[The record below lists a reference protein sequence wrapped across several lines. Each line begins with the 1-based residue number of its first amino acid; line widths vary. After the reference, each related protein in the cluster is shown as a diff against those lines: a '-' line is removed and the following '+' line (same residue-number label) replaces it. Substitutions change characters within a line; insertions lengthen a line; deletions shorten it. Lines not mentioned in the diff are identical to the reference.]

1 MATYGRAA
9 RVLCMGEFYEP
20 ERNIMGK
27 INVLDCTLRDGGYV
41 NDWRFGKDAITG
53 LLNKISLA
61 NVECVEVG
69 FLRNV
74 AYDENR
80 SLFPDKASLDG
91 ILKNKSKNVKYFV
104 MYDVS
109 NPIDI
114 DKFPKNDGKGIDGVR
129 VIYKKDKFDEGMAAV
144 KKFMELGYIVASN
157 FVSTN
162 FYTDEEFIR
171 GIKVLNEI
179 KPYTITIVDTFGSM
193 KNDEFLHY
201 IKLAD
206 EYLDKEI
213 VLSYHAHNNL
223 QQAYQNAVSFVNLKL
238 DREILIDASVFG
250 MGRGAG
256 NLNIE
261 LFAEYLNT
269 NFNKDYH
276 IVPILEIMDEYLQET
291 YRKNFWGYSLPLYI
305 SGTLNVHP
313 NYAIYLAEKNT
324 LTEKSLYEILKN
336 IKEEDRQKYK
346 KEIAENYYI
355 EYMNVFRDDVKDIE
369 RLANDFKGKNI
380 LILAPGSSI
389 NEHKKQI
396 SAELNK
402 KDTASISLNFYNDEL
417 KTDYIFSSNMR
428 RYNKL
433 DDKIGDTINAK
444 VILTSNMREAKHKDY
459 VINFFSIALE
469 SKDIIDNAALMVFK
483 LLIKLG
489 INSVK
494 VAGMDGYYS
503 DNPYVY
509 NDSSTQFDFSNVAD
523 MRNKLIRKELEQIKK
538 SLKVEFITKSLYE

>member
-1 MATYGRAA
+1 
-9 RVLCMGEFYEP
+9 MGEFYKP
-20 ERNIMGK
+20 ERRDMGK

-41 NDWRFGKDAITG
+41 NDWAFGKDAIIG
-53 LLNKISLA
+53 LLNKMSLA

-69 FLRNV
+69 FLRPV

-80 SLFPDKASLDG
+80 SLFPDKSSLDG
-91 ILKNKSKNVKYFV
+91 ILKNKNKNIKYFV

-114 DKFPKNDGKGIDGVR
+114 DSFPKNDGKGIDGIR
-129 VIYKKDKFDEGMAAV
+129 VIYKKDKLSDGIAAV
-144 KKFMELGYIVASN
+144 KKFMELGYLVAAN

-162 FYTDEEFIR
+162 FYTDEEFID
-171 GIKVLNEI
+171 GIKIFNEI

-201 IKLAD
+201 VRLAD
-206 EYLDKEI
+206 QYLDKDI
-213 VLSYHAHNNL
+213 MLSYHAHNNL

-238 DREILIDASVFG
+238 DRDILIDASVFG

-256 NLNIE
+256 NLNLE

-269 NFNKDYH
+269 NFGKDYH
-276 IVPILEIMDEYLQET
+276 IVPVLETMDEYLQET

-355 EYMNVFRDDVKDIE
+355 EYMNVFKDDVEDIKKLTDE
-369 RLANDFKGKNI
+369 MKGKNI
-380 LILAPGSSI
+380 LVIAPGRSI
-389 NEHKKQI
+389 NDNKEKI
-396 SAELNK
+396 NEELSK
-402 KDTASISLNFYNDEL
+402 SDTIGISLNFYNNDF
-417 KTDYIFSSNMR
+417 KTDYLFSSNMR
-428 RYNKL
+428 RYSKL
-433 DDKIGDTINAK
+433 DDKIGNDLKTK
-444 VILTSNMREAKHKDY
+444 VILTSNMREAKNKDY
-459 VINFFSIALE
+459 VINFFSLALE

-483 LLIKLG
+483 LLVKLG
-489 INSVK
+489 IKGVK
-494 VAGMDGYYS
+494 VAGMDGY
-503 DNPYVY
+503 DVHNPYVY
-509 NDSSTQFDFSNVAD
+509 SDESTQFDFSNVAD
-523 MRNKLIRKELEQIKK
+523 MRNKLIKKELEKIKK

>member
-1 MATYGRAA
+1 
-9 RVLCMGEFYEP
+9 
-20 ERNIMGK
+20 MGK

-41 NDWRFGKDAITG
+41 NDWAFGKDAIIG
-53 LLNKISLA
+53 LLNKMSLA

-69 FLRNV
+69 FLRPV

-80 SLFPDKASLDG
+80 SLFPDKSSLDG
-91 ILKNKSKNVKYFV
+91 ILKNKNKNVKYFV

-114 DKFPKNDGKGIDGVR
+114 DSFPKNDGKGIDGIR
-129 VIYKKDKFDEGMAAV
+129 VIYKKDKLSDGIAAV
-144 KKFMELGYIVASN
+144 KKFMELGYLVAAN

-162 FYTDEEFIR
+162 FYTDEEFVA
-171 GIKVLNEI
+171 GIKTFNEI

-201 IKLAD
+201 VRLAD
-206 EYLDKEI
+206 QYLNKDI
-213 VLSYHAHNNL
+213 MLSYHAHNNL

-238 DREILIDASVFG
+238 DRDILIDASVFG

-256 NLNIE
+256 NLNLE

-269 NFNKDYH
+269 NFGKDYH
-276 IVPILEIMDEYLQET
+276 IVPVLETMDEYLQET

-355 EYMNVFRDDVKDIE
+355 EYMNVFKDDVEDIKKLTDE
-369 RLANDFKGKNI
+369 MKGKNI
-380 LILAPGSSI
+380 LVIAPGRSI
-389 NEHKKQI
+389 NDNKEKI
-396 SAELNK
+396 NEELSK
-402 KDTASISLNFYNDEL
+402 SYTIGISLNFYNNDF
-417 KTDYIFSSNMR
+417 KTDYLFSSNMR
-428 RYNKL
+428 RYSKL
-433 DDKIGDTINAK
+433 DDKIGNDIKTK
-444 VILTSNMREAKHKDY
+444 VILTSNMREAKNKDY
-459 VINFFSIALE
+459 VINFFSLALE

-483 LLIKLG
+483 LLVKLG
-489 INSVK
+489 IKGVK
-494 VAGMDGYYS
+494 VAGMDGY
-503 DNPYVY
+503 DVHNPYVY
-509 NDSSTQFDFSNVAD
+509 SDENTQFDFSNVAD
-523 MRNKLIRKELEQIKK
+523 MRNKLIKKELEQIKK

>member
-1 MATYGRAA
+1 
-9 RVLCMGEFYEP
+9 
-20 ERNIMGK
+20 MGK

-41 NDWRFGKDAITG
+41 NDWAFGKDAIIG
-53 LLNKISLA
+53 LLNKMSLA

-69 FLRNV
+69 FLRPV

-80 SLFPDKASLDG
+80 SLFPDKSSLDR
-91 ILKNKSKNVKYFV
+91 ILKNKNKNVKYFV

-114 DKFPKNDGKGIDGVR
+114 ASFPKNDGKGIDGIR
-129 VIYKKDKFDEGMAAV
+129 VIYKKDKLSDGIAAV
-144 KKFMELGYIVASN
+144 KKFMELGYLVAAN

-162 FYTDEEFIR
+162 FYTDEEFID
-171 GIKVLNEI
+171 GIKIFNEI

-201 IKLAD
+201 VRLAD
-206 EYLDKEI
+206 QYLDKDI
-213 VLSYHAHNNL
+213 MLSYHAHNNL

-238 DREILIDASVFG
+238 DRDILIDASVFG

-256 NLNIE
+256 NLNLE

-269 NFNKDYH
+269 NFGKDYH
-276 IVPILEIMDEYLQET
+276 IVPVLETMDEYLQET

-355 EYMNVFRDDVKDIE
+355 EYMNVFKDDVEDIKKLTDE
-369 RLANDFKGKNI
+369 MKGKNI
-380 LILAPGSSI
+380 LVLAPGRSI
-389 NEHKKQI
+389 NDNKEKI
-396 SAELNK
+396 NEELSQS
-402 KDTASISLNFYNDEL
+402 DTIGISLNFYNNDF
-417 KTDYIFSSNMR
+417 KTDYLFSSNMR
-428 RYNKL
+428 RYSKL
-433 DDKIGDTINAK
+433 DDKIGNDIKTK
-444 VILTSNMREAKHKDY
+444 VILTSNMREAKNKDY
-459 VINFFSIALE
+459 IINFFSLALE

-489 INSVK
+489 ISSVK
-494 VAGMDGYYS
+494 VAGMDGY
-503 DNPYVY
+503 DVHNPYVY
-509 NDSSTQFDFSNVAD
+509 SDESTQFDFSNVAD
-523 MRNKLIRKELEQIKK
+523 MRNRLIKKELEQIKK

>member
-1 MATYGRAA
+1 
-9 RVLCMGEFYEP
+9 
-20 ERNIMGK
+20 MGK

-41 NDWRFGKDAITG
+41 NDWAFGKDAIIG
-53 LLNKISLA
+53 LLNKMSLA

-69 FLRNV
+69 FLRPV

-80 SLFPDKASLDG
+80 SLFPDKSSLDS
-91 ILKNKSKNVKYFV
+91 ILKNKNKNVKYFV

-114 DKFPKNDGKGIDGVR
+114 ASFPKNDGKGIDGIR
-129 VIYKKDKFDEGMAAV
+129 VIYKKDKLSDGIAAV
-144 KKFMELGYIVASN
+144 KKFMELGYLVAAN

-162 FYTDEEFIR
+162 FYTDEEFID
-171 GIKVLNEI
+171 GIKIFNEI

-201 IKLAD
+201 VRLAD
-206 EYLDKEI
+206 QYLDKDI
-213 VLSYHAHNNL
+213 MLSYHAHNNL

-238 DREILIDASVFG
+238 DRDILIDASVFG

-256 NLNIE
+256 NLNLE

-269 NFNKDYH
+269 NFGKDYH
-276 IVPILEIMDEYLQET
+276 IVPVLETMDEYLQET

-355 EYMNVFRDDVKDIE
+355 EYMNVFKDDVEDIKKLTDE
-369 RLANDFKGKNI
+369 MKGKNI
-380 LILAPGSSI
+380 LVLAPGRSI
-389 NEHKKQI
+389 NDNKEKI
-396 SAELNK
+396 NEELSQS
-402 KDTASISLNFYNDEL
+402 DTIGISLNFYNNDF
-417 KTDYIFSSNMR
+417 KTDYLFSSNMR
-428 RYNKL
+428 RYSKL
-433 DDKIGDTINAK
+433 DDKIGNDIKTK
-444 VILTSNMREAKHKDY
+444 VILTSNMREAKNKDY
-459 VINFFSIALE
+459 VINFFSLALE

-489 INSVK
+489 ISSVK
-494 VAGMDGYYS
+494 VAGMDGY
-503 DNPYVY
+503 DVHNPYVY
-509 NDSSTQFDFSNVAD
+509 SDESTQFDFSNVAD
-523 MRNKLIRKELEQIKK
+523 IRNKLIKKELEQIKK
-538 SLKVEFITKSLYE
+538 SLKVEFITESLYE

>member
-1 MATYGRAA
+1 
-9 RVLCMGEFYEP
+9 
-20 ERNIMGK
+20 MGK

-41 NDWRFGKDAITG
+41 NDWAFGKDAIIG
-53 LLNKISLA
+53 LLNKMSLA

-69 FLRNV
+69 FLRPI

-80 SLFPDKASLDG
+80 SLFPDKSSLDG
-91 ILKNKSKNVKYFV
+91 ILKNKNKNVKYFV

-114 DKFPKNDGKGIDGVR
+114 DSFPKNDGKGIDGIR
-129 VIYKKDKFDEGMAAV
+129 VIYKKDKLSDGIAAV
-144 KKFMELGYIVASN
+144 KKFMELGYLVAAN

-162 FYTDEEFIR
+162 FYTDEEFVD
-171 GIKVLNEI
+171 GIKTFNEI

-201 IKLAD
+201 VRLAD
-206 EYLDKEI
+206 QYLNKDI
-213 VLSYHAHNNL
+213 MLSYHAHNNL

-238 DREILIDASVFG
+238 DRDILIDASVFG

-256 NLNIE
+256 NLNLE

-269 NFNKDYH
+269 NFGKDYH
-276 IVPILEIMDEYLQET
+276 IVPVLETMDEYLQET

-355 EYMNVFRDDVKDIE
+355 EYMNVFKDDVEDIKKLTDE
-369 RLANDFKGKNI
+369 MKGKNI
-380 LILAPGSSI
+380 LVIAPGRSI
-389 NEHKKQI
+389 NDNKEKI
-396 SAELNK
+396 NEELSK
-402 KDTASISLNFYNDEL
+402 SDTIGISLNFYNNDF
-417 KTDYIFSSNMR
+417 KTDYLFSSNMR
-428 RYNKL
+428 RYSKL
-433 DDKIGDTINAK
+433 DDKIGNDIKTK
-444 VILTSNMREAKHKDY
+444 VILTSNMREAKNKDY
-459 VINFFSIALE
+459 VINFFSLALE

-483 LLIKLG
+483 LLVKLG
-489 INSVK
+489 IKGVK
-494 VAGMDGYYS
+494 VAGMDGY
-503 DNPYVY
+503 DVHNPYVY
-509 NDSSTQFDFSNVAD
+509 SDESTQFDFSNVAD
-523 MRNKLIRKELEQIKK
+523 MRNKLIKKELEKIKK

>member
-1 MATYGRAA
+1 
-9 RVLCMGEFYEP
+9 
-20 ERNIMGK
+20 MGK

-41 NDWRFGKDAITG
+41 NDWAFGKDAIIG
-53 LLNKISLA
+53 LLNKMSLA

-69 FLRNV
+69 FLRPV

-80 SLFPDKASLDG
+80 SLFPDKSSLDS
-91 ILKNKSKNVKYFV
+91 ILKNKNKNIKYFV

-114 DKFPKNDGKGIDGVR
+114 ASFPKNDGKGIDGIR
-129 VIYKKDKFDEGMAAV
+129 VIYKKDKLSDGIAAV
-144 KKFMELGYIVASN
+144 KKFMELGYLVAAN

-162 FYTDEEFIR
+162 FYTDEEFID
-171 GIKVLNEI
+171 GIKIFNEI

-201 IKLAD
+201 VRLAD
-206 EYLDKEI
+206 QYLDKDI
-213 VLSYHAHNNL
+213 MLSYHAHNNL
-223 QQAYQNAVSFVNLKL
+223 QQAYQNAVSFVNLQL
-238 DREILIDASVFG
+238 DRDILIDASVFG

-256 NLNIE
+256 NLNLE

-269 NFNKDYH
+269 NFGKDYH
-276 IVPILEIMDEYLQET
+276 IVPVLETMDEYLQET

-355 EYMNVFRDDVKDIE
+355 EYMNVFKDDVEDIKKLTDE
-369 RLANDFKGKNI
+369 MRGKNI
-380 LILAPGSSI
+380 LVLAPGRSI
-389 NEHKKQI
+389 NDNKVKINE
-396 SAELNK
+396 ELSK
-402 KDTASISLNFYNDEL
+402 SDTIGISLNFYNNDF
-417 KTDYIFSSNMR
+417 KTDYLFSSNMR
-428 RYNKL
+428 RYSKL
-433 DDKIGDTINAK
+433 DDKIGNDIKTK
-444 VILTSNMREAKHKDY
+444 VILTSNMREANNKDY
-459 VINFFSIALE
+459 VINFFSLALE

-489 INSVK
+489 ISSVK
-494 VAGMDGYYS
+494 VAGMDGY
-503 DNPYVY
+503 DVHNPYVY
-509 NDSSTQFDFSNVAD
+509 NDESTQFDFSNVAD
-523 MRNKLIRKELEQIKK
+523 MRNRLIKKELEQIKK

>member
-1 MATYGRAA
+1 
-9 RVLCMGEFYEP
+9 
-20 ERNIMGK
+20 MGK

-41 NDWRFGKDAITG
+41 NDWAFGKDAIAG
-53 LLNKISLA
+53 LLNNMALA

-69 FLRNV
+69 FLRPV
-74 AYDENR
+74 TYDENR

-91 ILKNKSKNVKYFV
+91 ILKNKNKNVKYFV

-114 DKFPKNDGKGIDGVR
+114 NSFPKNDGKGIDGIR
-129 VIYKKDKFDEGMAAV
+129 VIFKKDRISDGIDAV
-144 KKFMELGYIVASN
+144 KKFMALDYLVAAN

-162 FYTDEEFIR
+162 FYTDDEFID
-171 GIKVLNEI
+171 GIKTFNEI

-206 EYLDKEI
+206 EYLDKDI

-256 NLNIE
+256 NLNLE

-269 NFNKDYH
+269 NFGKDYH
-276 IVPILEIMDEYLQET
+276 IVPVLETMDEYLQET
-291 YRKNFWGYSLPLYI
+291 YKKNFWGYSLPLYI

-355 EYMNVFRDDVKDIE
+355 EYMNVFKDDAEDIR
-369 RLANDFKGKNI
+369 RLADEFKGKKV
-380 LILAPGSSI
+380 LVLAPGRSI
-389 NEHKKQI
+389 NEYKDKI
-396 SAELNK
+396 NAELSKNG
-402 KDTASISLNFYNDEL
+402 TISISLNFYNNDF

-433 DDKIGDTINAK
+433 DDKIGNDIKTK
-444 VILTSNMREAKHKDY
+444 VILTSNMREAKNKDY
-459 VINFFSIALE
+459 VINFFSLALE

-489 INSVK
+489 ISSVR
-494 VAGMDGYYS
+494 VAGMDGY
-503 DNPYVY
+503 DVHNPYVY
-509 NDSSTQFDFSNVAD
+509 SDESTQFDFSNVAD
-523 MRNKLIRKELEQIKK
+523 MRNKLIKKELDQIKR

>member
-1 MATYGRAA
+1 
-9 RVLCMGEFYEP
+9 
-20 ERNIMGK
+20 MGK

-41 NDWRFGKDAITG
+41 NDWAFGKDAIAG
-53 LLNKISLA
+53 LLNNMSLA

-69 FLRNV
+69 FLRPV
-74 AYDENR
+74 PYDENR

-109 NPIDI
+109 NPVDI
-114 DKFPKNDGKGIDGVR
+114 DSFPKNDGKGIDGIR
-129 VIYKKDKFDEGMAAV
+129 VIFKKDRINDGIVAV
-144 KKFMELGYIVASN
+144 KKFMSLGYLVAAN

-162 FYTDEEFIR
+162 FYTDEEFID
-171 GIKVLNEI
+171 GIKIFNEI

-206 EYLDKEI
+206 EYLDKDI

-223 QQAYQNAVSFVNLKL
+223 QQAYQNSVSFVNLNL

-261 LFAEYLNT
+261 LFAEYLNA
-269 NFNKDYH
+269 NFKKDYH
-276 IVPILEIMDEYLQET
+276 IVPILEIMDEYLQDT
-291 YRKNFWGYSLPLYI
+291 YKKNFWGYSLPLYI

-346 KEIAENYYI
+346 KEIAENYYV
-355 EYMNVFRDDVKDIE
+355 EYMNVYRDDAGDIE
-369 RLANDFKGKNI
+369 KLANELKGKNI
-380 LILAPGSSI
+380 LVLAPGRSI
-389 NEHKKQI
+389 NDNKDRI
-396 SAELNK
+396 NAELAK
-402 KDTASISLNFYNDEL
+402 SDTIGISLNFYNKDFN
-417 KTDYIFSSNMR
+417 TDYLFSSNMR
-428 RYNKL
+428 RYSKL
-433 DDKIGDTINAK
+433 DDKIGSDIKTK
-444 VILTSNMREAKHKDY
+444 VILTSNMREAKNKDY
-459 VINFFSIALE
+459 VINFFSLALE

-489 INSVK
+489 ISSVK
-494 VAGMDGYYS
+494 VAGMDGY
-503 DNPYVY
+503 DVHNPYVY
-509 NDSSTQFDFSNVAD
+509 SDESTQFDFSNVAD
-523 MRNKLIRKELEQIKK
+523 MRNKLIKKELEQIRK

>member
-1 MATYGRAA
+1 
-9 RVLCMGEFYEP
+9 
-20 ERNIMGK
+20 MGK

-41 NDWRFGKDAITG
+41 NDWAFGKDAIIG
-53 LLNKISLA
+53 LLNKMSLA

-69 FLRNV
+69 FLRPV

-80 SLFPDKASLDG
+80 SLFPDKSSLDS
-91 ILKNKSKNVKYFV
+91 ILKNKNKNVKYFV

-114 DKFPKNDGKGIDGVR
+114 ASFPKNDGKGIDGIR
-129 VIYKKDKFDEGMAAV
+129 VIYKKDKLSDGIAAV
-144 KKFMELGYIVASN
+144 KKFMELGYLVAAN

-162 FYTDEEFIR
+162 FYTDEEFID
-171 GIKVLNEI
+171 GIKIFNEI

-201 IKLAD
+201 VRLAD
-206 EYLDKEI
+206 QYLDKDI
-213 VLSYHAHNNL
+213 MLSYHAHNNL
-223 QQAYQNAVSFVNLKL
+223 QQAYQNAGSFVNLIL
-238 DREILIDASVFG
+238 DRDILIDASVFG

-256 NLNIE
+256 NLNLE

-269 NFNKDYH
+269 NFGKDYH
-276 IVPILEIMDEYLQET
+276 IVPILETMDEYLQET

-324 LTEKSLYEILKN
+324 LTEKSLYEILTN

-355 EYMNVFRDDVKDIE
+355 EYMNVFKDDVEDIKKLTDE
-369 RLANDFKGKNI
+369 MKGKNI
-380 LILAPGSSI
+380 LVLAPGRSI
-389 NEHKKQI
+389 NDNKEKI
-396 SAELNK
+396 NEELSQS
-402 KDTASISLNFYNDEL
+402 DTIGISLNFYNNHF
-417 KTDYIFSSNMR
+417 KTDYLFSSNMR
-428 RYNKL
+428 RYSKL
-433 DDKIGDTINAK
+433 DDKIGNDIKTK
-444 VILTSNMREAKHKDY
+444 VILTSNMREAKNKDY
-459 VINFFSIALE
+459 VINFFSLALE

-489 INSVK
+489 ISSVK
-494 VAGMDGYYS
+494 VAGMDGY
-503 DNPYVY
+503 DVHNPYVY
-509 NDSSTQFDFSNVAD
+509 SDESTQFDFSNVAD
-523 MRNKLIRKELEQIKK
+523 IRNKLIKKELEQIKK
-538 SLKVEFITKSLYE
+538 SLKVEFITESLYE

>member
-1 MATYGRAA
+1 
-9 RVLCMGEFYEP
+9 
-20 ERNIMGK
+20 MGK

-41 NDWRFGKDAITG
+41 NDWAFGKDAIIG
-53 LLNKISLA
+53 LLNKMSLA

-69 FLRNV
+69 FLRPV

-80 SLFPDKASLDG
+80 SLFPDKSSLDG
-91 ILKNKSKNVKYFV
+91 ILKNKNKNIKYFV

-114 DKFPKNDGKGIDGVR
+114 DSFPKNDGKGIDGIR
-129 VIYKKDKFDEGMAAV
+129 VIYKKDKLSDGIAAV
-144 KKFMELGYIVASN
+144 KKFMELGYLVAAN

-162 FYTDEEFIR
+162 FYTDEEFVD
-171 GIKVLNEI
+171 GIKTFNEI

-201 IKLAD
+201 VRLAD
-206 EYLDKEI
+206 QYLDKDI
-213 VLSYHAHNNL
+213 MLSYHAHNNL

-238 DREILIDASVFG
+238 DRDILIDASVFG

-256 NLNIE
+256 NLNLE

-269 NFNKDYH
+269 NFGKDYH
-276 IVPILEIMDEYLQET
+276 IVPVLETMDEYLQET

-355 EYMNVFRDDVKDIE
+355 EYMNVFKDDVEDIKKLTDE
-369 RLANDFKGKNI
+369 MKGKNI
-380 LILAPGSSI
+380 LVIAPGRSI
-389 NEHKKQI
+389 NDNKEKI
-396 SAELNK
+396 NEELSK
-402 KDTASISLNFYNDEL
+402 SDTIGISLNFYNNDF
-417 KTDYIFSSNMR
+417 KTDYLFSSNMR
-428 RYNKL
+428 RYSKL
-433 DDKIGDTINAK
+433 DDKIGNDIKIK
-444 VILTSNMREAKHKDY
+444 VILTSNMREAKNKNY
-459 VINFFSIALE
+459 VINFFSLALE

-483 LLIKLG
+483 LLVKLG
-489 INSVK
+489 IKGVK
-494 VAGMDGYYS
+494 VAGMDGY
-503 DNPYVY
+503 DVHNPYVY
-509 NDSSTQFDFSNVAD
+509 SDESTQFDFSNVAD
-523 MRNKLIRKELEQIKK
+523 MRNKLIKKELEQIKK

>member
-1 MATYGRAA
+1 
-9 RVLCMGEFYEP
+9 
-20 ERNIMGK
+20 MGK

-41 NDWRFGKDAITG
+41 NDWAFGKDAIIG
-53 LLNKISLA
+53 LLNKMSLA

-69 FLRNV
+69 FLRPV

-80 SLFPDKASLDG
+80 SLFPDKSSLDS
-91 ILKNKSKNVKYFV
+91 ILKNKNKNVKYFV

-114 DKFPKNDGKGIDGVR
+114 ASFPKNDGKGIDGIR
-129 VIYKKDKFDEGMAAV
+129 VIYKKDKLSDGIAAV
-144 KKFMELGYIVASN
+144 KKFMELGYLVAAN

-162 FYTDEEFIR
+162 FYTDEEFID
-171 GIKVLNEI
+171 GIKIFNEI

-201 IKLAD
+201 VRLAD
-206 EYLDKEI
+206 QYLDKDI
-213 VLSYHAHNNL
+213 MLSYHAHNNL

-238 DREILIDASVFG
+238 DRDILIDASVFG

-256 NLNIE
+256 NLNLE

-269 NFNKDYH
+269 NFGKDYH
-276 IVPILEIMDEYLQET
+276 IVPILETMDEYLQET

-355 EYMNVFRDDVKDIE
+355 EYMNVFKDDVEDIKKLTDE
-369 RLANDFKGKNI
+369 MKGKNI
-380 LILAPGSSI
+380 LVLAPGRSI
-389 NEHKKQI
+389 NDNKEKI
-396 SAELNK
+396 NEELSQS
-402 KDTASISLNFYNDEL
+402 DTIGISLNFYNNHF
-417 KTDYIFSSNMR
+417 KTDYLFSSNMR
-428 RYNKL
+428 RYSKL
-433 DDKIGDTINAK
+433 DDKIGNDIKTK
-444 VILTSNMREAKHKDY
+444 VILTSNMREAKNKDY
-459 VINFFSIALE
+459 VINFFSLALE

-489 INSVK
+489 ISSVK
-494 VAGMDGYYS
+494 VAGMDGY
-503 DNPYVY
+503 DVHNPYVY
-509 NDSSTQFDFSNVAD
+509 SDESTQFDFSNVAD
-523 MRNKLIRKELEQIKK
+523 IRNKLIKKELEQIKK
-538 SLKVEFITKSLYE
+538 SLKVEFITESLYE

>member
-1 MATYGRAA
+1 
-9 RVLCMGEFYEP
+9 
-20 ERNIMGK
+20 MGK

-41 NDWRFGKDAITG
+41 NDWAFGKDAIAG
-53 LLNKISLA
+53 LLNNMALA

-69 FLRNV
+69 FLRPV
-74 AYDENR
+74 TYDENR

-91 ILKNKSKNVKYFV
+91 ILKNKNKNVKYFV

-114 DKFPKNDGKGIDGVR
+114 NSFPKNDGKGIDGIR
-129 VIYKKDKFDEGMAAV
+129 VIFKKDRISDGIDAV
-144 KKFMELGYIVASN
+144 KKFMALDYLVAAN

-162 FYTDEEFIR
+162 FYTDDEFID
-171 GIKVLNEI
+171 GIKTFNEI

-206 EYLDKEI
+206 EYLDKDI

-256 NLNIE
+256 NLNLE

-269 NFNKDYH
+269 NFGKDYH
-276 IVPILEIMDEYLQET
+276 IVPVLETMDEYLQET
-291 YRKNFWGYSLPLYI
+291 YKKNFWGYSLPLYI

-355 EYMNVFRDDVKDIE
+355 EYMNVFKDDAEDIR
-369 RLANDFKGKNI
+369 RLADEFKGKNV
-380 LILAPGSSI
+380 LVLAPGRSI
-389 NEHKKQI
+389 NDNKDKI
-396 SAELNK
+396 NAELSK
-402 KDTASISLNFYNDEL
+402 SDTVGISLNFYNNDF

-433 DDKIGDTINAK
+433 DDKIGNDIKTK
-444 VILTSNMREAKHKDY
+444 VILTSNMREAKNKDY
-459 VINFFSIALE
+459 VINFFSLALE

-489 INSVK
+489 ISSVR
-494 VAGMDGYYS
+494 VAGMDGY
-503 DNPYVY
+503 DVHNPYVY
-509 NDSSTQFDFSNVAD
+509 SDESTQFDFSNVAD
-523 MRNKLIRKELEQIKK
+523 MRNKLIKKELEQIKK
-538 SLKVEFITKSLYE
+538 SLKVEFVTKSLYE

>member
-1 MATYGRAA
+1 
-9 RVLCMGEFYEP
+9 MGEFYEP
-20 ERNIMGK
+20 ERRPMGK

-41 NDWRFGKDAITG
+41 NDWAFGKDAIVG
-53 LLNKISLA
+53 LLNNMALA

-69 FLRNV
+69 FLRPV
-74 AYDENR
+74 TYDENR

-91 ILKNKSKNVKYFV
+91 ILKNKNKNVKYFV

-114 DKFPKNDGKGIDGVR
+114 NSFPKNDGKGIDGIR
-129 VIYKKDKFDEGMAAV
+129 VIFKKDRISDGIDAV
-144 KKFMELGYIVASN
+144 KKFMALDYLVAAN

-162 FYTDEEFIR
+162 FYTDDEFID
-171 GIKVLNEI
+171 GIKTFNEI

-206 EYLDKEI
+206 EYLDKDI

-256 NLNIE
+256 NLNLE

-269 NFNKDYH
+269 NFGKDYH
-276 IVPILEIMDEYLQET
+276 IVPVLETMDEYLQET
-291 YRKNFWGYSLPLYI
+291 YKKNFWGYSLPLYI

-355 EYMNVFRDDVKDIE
+355 EYMNVFKDDAEDIR
-369 RLANDFKGKNI
+369 RLADEFKGKNV
-380 LILAPGSSI
+380 LVLAPGRSI
-389 NEHKKQI
+389 NEYKDKI
-396 SAELNK
+396 NAELSK
-402 KDTASISLNFYNDEL
+402 SDTVGISLNFYNNDF

-433 DDKIGDTINAK
+433 DDKIGNDIKTK
-444 VILTSNMREAKHKDY
+444 VILTSNMREAKNKDY
-459 VINFFSIALE
+459 VINFFSLALE

-489 INSVK
+489 ISSVR
-494 VAGMDGYYS
+494 VAGMDGY
-503 DNPYVY
+503 DVHNPYVY
-509 NDSSTQFDFSNVAD
+509 SDESTQFDFSNVAD
-523 MRNKLIRKELEQIKK
+523 MRNKLIKKELDQIKR

>member
-1 MATYGRAA
+1 
-9 RVLCMGEFYEP
+9 
-20 ERNIMGK
+20 MGK

-41 NDWRFGKDAITG
+41 NDWAFGKDAIAG
-53 LLNKISLA
+53 LLNNMALA

-69 FLRNV
+69 FLRPV
-74 AYDENR
+74 TYDENR

-91 ILKNKSKNVKYFV
+91 ILKNKNKNVKYFV

-114 DKFPKNDGKGIDGVR
+114 NSFPKNDGKGIDGIR
-129 VIYKKDKFDEGMAAV
+129 VIFKKDRISDGIDAV
-144 KKFMELGYIVASN
+144 KKFMALDYLVAAN

-162 FYTDEEFIR
+162 FYTDDEFID
-171 GIKVLNEI
+171 GIKTFNEI

-206 EYLDKEI
+206 EYLDKDI

-256 NLNIE
+256 NLNLE

-269 NFNKDYH
+269 NFGKDYH
-276 IVPILEIMDEYLQET
+276 IVPVLETMDEYLQET
-291 YRKNFWGYSLPLYI
+291 YKKNFWGYSLPLYI

-355 EYMNVFRDDVKDIE
+355 EYMNVFKDDAEDIR
-369 RLANDFKGKNI
+369 RLADEFKGKNV
-380 LILAPGSSI
+380 LVLAPGRSI
-389 NEHKKQI
+389 NEYKDKI
-396 SAELNK
+396 NAELSKN
-402 KDTASISLNFYNDEL
+402 DTISISLNFYNNDF

-433 DDKIGDTINAK
+433 DDKIGNDIKTK
-444 VILTSNMREAKHKDY
+444 VILTSNMREAKNKDY
-459 VINFFSIALE
+459 VINFFSLALE

-489 INSVK
+489 ISSVR
-494 VAGMDGYYS
+494 VAGMDGY
-503 DNPYVY
+503 DVHNPYVY
-509 NDSSTQFDFSNVAD
+509 SDESTQFDFSNVAD
-523 MRNKLIRKELEQIKK
+523 MRNKLIKKELEQIKK
-538 SLKVEFITKSLYE
+538 SLNVEFITKSLYE

>member
-1 MATYGRAA
+1 
-9 RVLCMGEFYEP
+9 
-20 ERNIMGK
+20 MGK

-41 NDWRFGKDAITG
+41 NDWAFGKDAIIG
-53 LLNKISLA
+53 LLNKMSLA

-69 FLRNV
+69 FLRPV

-80 SLFPDKASLDG
+80 SLFPDKSSLDS
-91 ILKNKSKNVKYFV
+91 ILKNKNKNIKYFV

-114 DKFPKNDGKGIDGVR
+114 ASFPKNDGKGIDGIR
-129 VIYKKDKFDEGMAAV
+129 VIYKKDKLSDGIAAV
-144 KKFMELGYIVASN
+144 KKFMELGYLVAAN

-162 FYTDEEFIR
+162 FYTDEEFID
-171 GIKVLNEI
+171 GIKIFNEI

-201 IKLAD
+201 VRLAD
-206 EYLDKEI
+206 QYLDKDI
-213 VLSYHAHNNL
+213 MLSYHAHNNL

-238 DREILIDASVFG
+238 DRDILIDASVFG

-256 NLNIE
+256 NLNLE

-269 NFNKDYH
+269 NFGKDYH
-276 IVPILEIMDEYLQET
+276 IVPVLETMDEYLQET

-355 EYMNVFRDDVKDIE
+355 EYMNVFKDDVEDIKKLTDE
-369 RLANDFKGKNI
+369 MKGKNI
-380 LILAPGSSI
+380 LVLAPGRSI
-389 NEHKKQI
+389 NDNKEKI
-396 SAELNK
+396 NEELSK
-402 KDTASISLNFYNDEL
+402 SDTIGISLNFYNNDF
-417 KTDYIFSSNMR
+417 KTDYLFSSNMR
-428 RYNKL
+428 RYSKL
-433 DDKIGDTINAK
+433 DDKIGNDIKTK
-444 VILTSNMREAKHKDY
+444 VILTSNMREAKNKDY
-459 VINFFSIALE
+459 VINFFSLALE

-489 INSVK
+489 ISSVK
-494 VAGMDGYYS
+494 VAGMDGY
-503 DNPYVY
+503 DVHNPYVY
-509 NDSSTQFDFSNVAD
+509 SDESTQFDFSNVAD
-523 MRNKLIRKELEQIKK
+523 MRNRLIKKELEQIKK

>member
-1 MATYGRAA
+1 
-9 RVLCMGEFYEP
+9 MGEFYEP
-20 ERNIMGK
+20 ERRPMGK

-41 NDWRFGKDAITG
+41 NDWAFGKDAIAG
-53 LLNKISLA
+53 LLNNMALA

-69 FLRNV
+69 FLRPV
-74 AYDENR
+74 TYDENR

-91 ILKNKSKNVKYFV
+91 ILKNKNKNVKYFV

-114 DKFPKNDGKGIDGVR
+114 NSFPKNDGKGIDGIR
-129 VIYKKDKFDEGMAAV
+129 VIFKKDRISDGIDAV
-144 KKFMELGYIVASN
+144 KKFMALDYLVAAN

-162 FYTDEEFIR
+162 FYTDDEFID
-171 GIKVLNEI
+171 GIKTFNEI

-206 EYLDKEI
+206 EYLDKDI
-213 VLSYHAHNNL
+213 ILSYHAHNNL

-256 NLNIE
+256 NLNLE

-269 NFNKDYH
+269 NFGKDYH
-276 IVPILEIMDEYLQET
+276 IVPVLETMDEYLQET
-291 YRKNFWGYSLPLYI
+291 YKKNFWGYSLPLYI

-346 KEIAENYYI
+346 KEIAESYYI
-355 EYMNVFRDDVKDIE
+355 EYMNVFKDDAEDIS
-369 RLANDFKGKNI
+369 RLADEFKGKNV
-380 LILAPGSSI
+380 LVLAPGRSI
-389 NEHKKQI
+389 NEYKDKI
-396 SAELNK
+396 NAELSKN
-402 KDTASISLNFYNDEL
+402 DTISISLNFYNNDF

-433 DDKIGDTINAK
+433 DDKIENDIKTK
-444 VILTSNMREAKHKDY
+444 VILTSNMREAKNKDY
-459 VINFFSIALE
+459 VINFFSLALE

-489 INSVK
+489 ISSVK
-494 VAGMDGYYS
+494 VAGMDGY
-503 DNPYVY
+503 DVHNPYVY
-509 NDSSTQFDFSNVAD
+509 SDESTQFDFSNVAD
-523 MRNKLIRKELEQIKK
+523 MRNKLIKKELDQIKK

>member
-1 MATYGRAA
+1 
-9 RVLCMGEFYEP
+9 
-20 ERNIMGK
+20 MGK

-41 NDWRFGKDAITG
+41 NDWAFGKDAIIG
-53 LLNKISLA
+53 LLNKMSLA

-69 FLRNV
+69 FLRPV
-74 AYDENR
+74 AYDVNR
-80 SLFPDKASLDG
+80 SLFPDKSSLDG
-91 ILKNKSKNVKYFV
+91 ILKNKNKNVKYFV

-114 DKFPKNDGKGIDGVR
+114 ASFPKNDGKGIDGIR
-129 VIYKKDKFDEGMAAV
+129 VIYKKDKLSDGIAAV
-144 KKFMELGYIVASN
+144 KKFMELGYLVAAN

-162 FYTDEEFIR
+162 FYTDEEFID
-171 GIKVLNEI
+171 GIKVFNEI

-201 IKLAD
+201 VRLAD
-206 EYLDKEI
+206 QYLDKDI
-213 VLSYHAHNNL
+213 MLSYHAHNNL

-238 DREILIDASVFG
+238 DRDILIDASVFG

-256 NLNIE
+256 NLNLE

-269 NFNKDYH
+269 NFGKDYH
-276 IVPILEIMDEYLQET
+276 IVPVLETMDEYLQET

-355 EYMNVFRDDVKDIE
+355 EYMNVFKDDVEDIKKLTDE
-369 RLANDFKGKNI
+369 MKGKNI
-380 LILAPGSSI
+380 LVLAPGRSI
-389 NEHKKQI
+389 NDNKEKINK
-396 SAELNK
+396 ELLK
-402 KDTASISLNFYNDEL
+402 SDTISISLNFYNNDF
-417 KTDYIFSSNMR
+417 KTDYLFSSNMR
-428 RYNKL
+428 RYSKL
-433 DDKIGDTINAK
+433 DDKIRNDIKTK
-444 VILTSNMREAKHKDY
+444 VILTSNMREAKNKDY
-459 VINFFSIALE
+459 IINFFSLALE

-489 INSVK
+489 ISSVK
-494 VAGMDGYYS
+494 VAGMDGY
-503 DNPYVY
+503 DVHNPYVY
-509 NDSSTQFDFSNVAD
+509 SDESTQFDFSNVAD
-523 MRNKLIRKELEQIKK
+523 IRNKLIKKELEQIKK

>member
-1 MATYGRAA
+1 
-9 RVLCMGEFYEP
+9 
-20 ERNIMGK
+20 MGK

-41 NDWRFGKDAITG
+41 NDWAFGKDAIAG
-53 LLNKISLA
+53 LLNNMALA

-69 FLRNV
+69 FLKPV
-74 AYDENR
+74 TYDENR
-80 SLFPDKASLDG
+80 SLFPDKASLDS
-91 ILKNKSKNVKYFV
+91 ILKNKNKNVKYFV

-114 DKFPKNDGKGIDGVR
+114 DSFPKNDGKGIDGIR
-129 VIYKKDKFDEGMAAV
+129 VIFKKDRISDGIDAV
-144 KKFMELGYIVASN
+144 KKFMKLGYLVAAN

-162 FYTDEEFIR
+162 FYTDDEFID
-171 GIKVLNEI
+171 GIKIFNEI

-206 EYLDKEI
+206 EHLDKDI

-256 NLNIE
+256 NLNLE

-269 NFNKDYH
+269 NFGKDYH
-276 IVPILEIMDEYLQET
+276 IVPVLETMDEYLQET
-291 YRKNFWGYSLPLYI
+291 YKKNFWGYSLPLYI

-355 EYMNVFRDDVKDIE
+355 EYMNVFKDDAEDIK
-369 RLANDFKGKNI
+369 RLADEFKGKNV
-380 LILAPGSSI
+380 LVLAPGRSI
-389 NEHKKQI
+389 NDNKDKI
-396 SAELNK
+396 NAELSK
-402 KDTASISLNFYNDEL
+402 SDTIGISLNFYNKDF
-417 KTDYIFSSNMR
+417 KTDYLFSSNMR

-433 DDKIGDTINAK
+433 DDKIGSDINTK
-444 VILTSNMREAKHKDY
+444 VIITSNMREAKNKDH
-459 VINFFSIALE
+459 VINFFSLALE

-489 INSVK
+489 ISSVK
-494 VAGMDGYYS
+494 VAGMDGY
-503 DNPYVY
+503 DIHNPYVY
-509 NDSSTQFDFSNVAD
+509 SDESTQFDFSNVAD
-523 MRNKLIRKELEQIKK
+523 IRNKLIKKELDQIKK